1 MVTWYERKEKTMVQL
16 TQESFDNLMKM
27 VEDGHEVHITYEPER
42 VEVEVMPWK
51 PFEYRCPYQMAQ
63 KEEE

>member
-1 MVTWYERKEKTMVQL
+1 MVQL
-16 TQESFDNLMKM
+16 TQESFDSLMEMAK
-27 VEDGHEVHITYEPER
+27 DGYEVHIAYEPER

>member
-1 MVTWYERKEKTMVQL
+1 MVQL
-16 TQESFDNLMKM
+16 TEESFDNLMKM